1 MKSVMAKYNHAFG
14 YVKSYLV
21 LAGIAGVAFLLI
33 GLLQLAFGDLEGKDA
48 VPMIVGGAVVALL
61 GTLVLIQTRSK
72 CPENKRGIV
81 GLVLTMAVVAVVGC
95 FTLAFRVFGKL
106 LGIGGSSTGGT
117 VFANR
122 YIRESD
128 GANCTLFSVL
138 DDTHATLKDDH
149 GECIS
154 VSPGMSDSGL
164 VYDDSNNSY
173 RPC

>member
-1 MKSVMAKYNHAFG
+1 MKSVMAKYNYAFG

-33 GLLQLAFGDLEGKDA
+33 GFLQLIFGDLDGKEA
-48 VPMIVGGAVVALL
+48 IPMMIGGAVIALL
-61 GTLVLIQTRSK
+61 GALVLIQTRSK

-81 GLVLTMAVVAVVGC
+81 GLIFTMAFVAVVGC

-106 LGIGGSSTGGT
+106 LGIGGNSAGGT
-117 VFANR
+117 GFSNR
-122 YIRESD
+122 YIREYD
-128 GANCTLFSVL
+128 GANCTLYSVL
-138 DDTHATLKDDH
+138 DDTHATLKDDQ

-154 VSPGMSDSGL
+154 VSPGMGNSDL